1 MILKYGRTLSETQV
15 GGGATVKDAVIT
27 IPSYFNQE
35 QRRMFLD
42 AAEIAGL
49 HVISLVHEN
58 VAAATM
64 FAIDRLDE
72 EKALN
77 VLFYNMGGID
87 TEVTIAR
94 FSTVADDK
102 GKVFEHVE
110 ILAET
115 VD

>member
-1 MILKYGRTLSETQV
+1 
-15 GGGATVKDAVIT
+15 
-27 IPSYFNQE
+27 
-35 QRRMFLD
+35 MFLD
-42 AAEIAGL
+42 AADIAGL
-49 HVISLVHEN
+49 HVISLVNEN

-87 TEVTIAR
+87 TEVAIVW
-94 FSTVADDK
+94 FSAVTDDK

-110 ILAET
+110 ILAEAN
-115 VD
+115 D

>member
-1 MILKYGRTLSETQV
+1 
-15 GGGATVKDAVIT
+15 
-27 IPSYFNQE
+27 
-35 QRRMFLD
+35 MFLD
-42 AAEIAGL
+42 AADIAGI

-87 TEVTIAR
+87 TEVAIVR
-94 FSTVADDK
+94 FSAVSDEK
-102 GKVFEHVE
+102 GKIFEHVE
-110 ILAET
+110 ILAESS
-115 VD
+115 D

>member
-15 GGGATVKDAVIT
+15 GSGATVKDAVIT
-27 IPSYFNQE
+27 IPSYFTQE

-42 AAEIAGL
+42 AAEIAGI

-77 VLFYNMGGID
+77 VLFYNMGGVD
-87 TEVTIAR
+87 TEVAIVR
-94 FSTVADDK
+94 FSAITDDK
-102 GKVFEHVE
+102 GKVFEYVE
-110 ILAET
+110 VLAESS
-115 VD
+115 D